1 MKLITHGRMFL
12 MWREREREG
21 GGEREREFGTT
32 GTVSVETEILERV
45 GDGRESDRQTE
56 TERMEGI
63 ERYIYRRRDRQSQ
76 RGGGDRET

>member
-45 GDGRESDRQTE
+45 GDGRESDRQTD
-56 TERMEGI
+56 TKA
-63 ERYIYRRRDRQSQ
+63 DRQ
-76 RGGGDRET
+76 RGTAERQSGEV